1 MMLKPQ
7 DVFIAL
13 KLLVLDQE
21 PWSYVK
27 LANALC
33 MSASEIN
40 AGIKRGLQAGLLV
53 HGIQGQSPYANKQ
66 AMEEFL
72 IHGVK
77 YAFPPDLGSPV
88 RGMVTMYAAPSV
100 AGEFIFDENNP
111 PVWPYAQGNRRGP
124 SFSPLYKSVPQAAEQ
139 DAELY
144 ALLVL
149 VDMIRG
155 GRARERQYAEKKLRE
170 WINAS

>member
-1 MMLKPQ
+1 MILKPQ

-13 KLLVLDQE
+13 KLLVLDQK

-27 LANALC
+27 LANELF

-40 AGIKRGLQAGLLV
+40 AGVKRCLQAGLLV
-53 HGIQGQSPYANKQ
+53 PSGISASPYANKK

-72 IHGVK
+72 VHGVK
-77 YAFPPDLGSPV
+77 YAFPPDQGAIS
-88 RGMVTMYAAPSV
+88 RGMRTMYAAPSV
-100 AGEFIFDENNP
+100 AQEFVYDDNNP
-111 PVWPYAQGNRRGP
+111 PVWPYAEGDARGP

-139 DAELY
+139 DPELY
-144 ALLVL
+144 MLLVL

-155 GRARERQYAEKKLRE
+155 GRARERQFAELKLRE
-170 WINAS
+170 YFES